1 MEPLMYT
8 PLENVFQAT
17 MQREG
22 KNFIALNGN
31 RTFQAFMRRCD
42 DGQST
47 EDRITLYYSVDAPV
61 SQGSL
66 VAYGRK
72 VYIIMNKETEEN
84 TCYYKSYGIACNG
97 ILNTNNGTISGINVY
112 GYDMKKGNAE
122 AQMYTWQ
129 LNGNMEFIT
138 EATYAA
144 EEGIKINDTFNLYGR
159 TWKIDNLYEKDG
171 IFHITTRVVAN
182 EEIKA
187 NRRVVVAGINPDIP
201 YRIGSCIKLVAT
213 LFDNEVEISSG
224 DVTWLS
230 TNPTVATI
238 DRYTGEVHF
247 LVEGTVF
254 FIANWNGVSGK
265 SNKCTVGKPVQKEYM
280 ISWGNMTGEMSIG
293 RKRTLVMSLKETG
306 SDALIE
312 NVKWD
317 ISFSEMDYPIKV
329 NRLSENK
336 FLLLIEENSAMGTT
350 FTLTAT
356 AVDYGVAASKDIK
369 VMRI

>member
-22 KNFIALNGN
+22 KIFIALNGN
-31 RTFQAFMRRCD
+31 RSFQAFMRRCD

-72 VYIIMNKETEEN
+72 VYILMNKETEEN

-97 ILNTNNGTISGINVY
+97 ILNTNNGTISGVNVY

-144 EEGIKINDTFNLYGR
+144 EEGININDTFNLYGR

-171 IFHITTRVVAN
+171 IFHITTRVVVN
-182 EEIKA
+182 EEMKA
-187 NRRVVVAGINPDIP
+187 NRRVEVAGINPDIP
-201 YRIGSCIKLVAT
+201 YKVGTGIKLVAT
-213 LFDNEVEISSG
+213 PFDNEMEISSG
-224 DVTWLS
+224 GVTWLS

-238 DRYTGEVHF
+238 DKYTGEVHF

-254 FIANWNGVSGK
+254 FVASWNGVSGK

-293 RKRTLVMSLKETG
+293 RKRTLIMSLKETG
-306 SDALIE
+306 SDVLIE

-317 ISFSEMDYPIKV
+317 ISVSEMDYPIEV
-329 NRLSENK
+329 NRLSDNK
-336 FLLLIEENSAMGTT
+336 FMILIEENSAIGTI

-356 AVDYGVAASKDIK
+356 AVIYGVSASKDIK
-369 VMRI
+369 VIRI